1 MISYK
6 FQGNVKNFDKRV
18 PKNIYPT
25 HASKDSSTN
34 IFPLIYYFLAS
45 ILKFEYSLDISEFE
59 FSKRNKFFSK
69 IPIFPQRT
77 RLANSSVA
85 RI

>member
-6 FQGNVKNFDKRV
+6 FQGNVKNFDKSR
-18 PKNIYPT
+18 
-25 HASKDSSTN
+25 SKKYLSNSCLER
-34 IFPLIYYFLAS
+34 FFHEYFS
-45 ILKFEYSLDISEFE
+45 INLLFSCLDIKIRSLDISEFE

>member
-6 FQGNVKNFDKRV
+6 FQGNVKNFDKSR
-18 PKNIYPT
+18 PKKYLSNSCLERFF
-25 HASKDSSTN
+25 HE
-34 IFPLIYYFLAS
+34 YFS
-45 ILKFEYSLDISEFE
+45 INLLFSCLDIKIRSLDIFEFE